1 MRLFK
6 GNKQVSIRVIGVLM
20 VVYIVWIIGSYW
32 KHENM
37 IKFDR
42 LITDLDG
49 LIEEYSKPEYKI

>member
-1 MRLFK
+1 
-6 GNKQVSIRVIGVLM
+6 
-20 VVYIVWIIGSYW
+20 
-32 KHENM
+32 M